1 MEYPRVLDTLKT
13 AFLAFG
19 LKALSA
25 LAIWIVGRWLIG
37 VVSSL
42 LRRAL
47 NARHIDHT
55 ITTYIINTLV
65 VALNIFLAMAILGRF
80 GVETTSFAAL
90 LAGAGLAI
98 GTAWAGMLASFAAGA
113 FMVILRPFKVGDFV
127 TVAGVTGTVREVGLF
142 VTAIDTPD
150 NVRTIVGN
158 NKVFG
163 NDILN
168 FHTNPYRRVDLKAQ
182 LASGADHDRAR
193 AALKEAI
200 LARVP
205 SVLHAPG
212 PDVEIL
218 EFNEFGPV
226 LCVRPYCN
234 NDYYWQ
240 VYFDTNRVIA
250 EVLADFPGPARPVS
264 LRTVPAPGPAVAAP
278 PPPAVTPA
286 PASAPV

>member
-1 MEYPRVLDTLKT
+1 MERSASVDLTRVIDTIKT

-19 LKALSA
+19 LKAISA
-25 LAIWIVGRWLIG
+25 IVIWIVGRWLIG
-37 VVSSL
+37 VISSL

-98 GTAWAGMLASFAAGA
+98 GTAWAGMLANFAAGA

-127 TVAGVTGTVREVGLF
+127 NAAGVTGTVREIGLF

-150 NVRTIVGN
+150 NVRTFVGN

-163 NDILN
+163 SDILN
-168 FHTNPYRRVDLKAQ
+168 YHTNPYRRVELKAQ
-182 LASGADHDRAR
+182 LSSAADHAKAR
-193 AALKEAI
+193 TALKEAI
-200 LARVP
+200 LERVP
-205 SVLHAPG
+205 NALKDPG

-226 LCVRPYCN
+226 LCVRPHCH
-234 NDYYWQ
+234 NDHYWQ

-250 EVLADFPGPARPVS
+250 EVLASYPGPARPVAIRS
-264 LRTVPAPGPAVAAP
+264 VSPISIAAP
-278 PPPAVTPA
+278 
-286 PASAPV
+286 SA

>member
-1 MEYPRVLDTLKT
+1 VEYPRALDTIKT
-13 AFLAFG
+13 AFLTFG

-25 LAIWIVGRWLIG
+25 IAIWVVGRWLIG

-65 VALNIFLAMAILGRF
+65 VALNMFLVMAILGRF

-127 TVAGVTGTVREVGLF
+127 TVAGVTGTVREIGLF
-142 VTAIDTPD
+142 VTAVDTPD
-150 NVRTIVGN
+150 NVRTFVGN

-193 AALKEAI
+193 AALKDAI
-200 LARVP
+200 LARVTNA
-205 SVLHAPG
+205 LQAPA

-226 LCVRPYCN
+226 LCVRPYCD
-234 NDYYWQ
+234 NDHYWQ

-250 EVLADFPGPARPVS
+250 EVLAEYPGPSRPVTV
-264 LRTVPAPGPAVAAP
+264 RTPAVAAVAAP
-278 PPPAVTPA
+278 PPAVAPA
-286 PASAPV
+286 PLS

>member
-1 MEYPRVLDTLKT
+1 MDLAPIVTGLKV
-13 AFLAFG
+13 AFLGFG

-25 LAIWIVGRWLIG
+25 IAIWVVGRWLIN

-55 ITTYIINTLV
+55 ITTYVINTLV
-65 VALNIFLAMAILGRF
+65 VALNIFLAMAILSRF

-98 GTAWAGMLASFAAGA
+98 GTAWAGMLANFAAGA

-127 TVAGVTGTVREVGLF
+127 NAAGVTGTVREIGIF

-150 NVRTIVGN
+150 NVRTYVGN
-158 NKVFG
+158 NKVFSG
-163 NDILN
+163 DILN

-182 LASGADHDRAR
+182 LAGGADHARAI
-193 AALKEAI
+193 AALKEAVKT
-200 LARVP
+200 RVP
-205 SVLHAPG
+205 SVLGDPG

-250 EVLADFPGPARPVS
+250 EVLADFPAPARPVAIRS
-264 LRTVPAPGPAVAAP
+264 IAPVTLAP
-278 PPPAVTPA
+278 TA
-286 PASAPV
+286 PAGGADGDPPRQMQ

>member
-1 MEYPRVLDTLKT
+1 MYSMDFGRVTDTLKT

-19 LKALSA
+19 IKALSA
-25 LAIWIVGRWLIG
+25 IAIWIIGRWLIG
-37 VVSSL
+37 AISSL

-47 NARHIDHT
+47 NARNIDHT
-55 ITTYIINTLV
+55 ITTYIINTMV

-98 GTAWAGMLASFAAGA
+98 GTAWAGMLANFAAGA

-127 TVAGVTGTVREVGLF
+127 NAAGVTGTIREIGLF

-150 NVRTIVGN
+150 NVRTYVGN

-163 NDILN
+163 SDILN
-168 FHTNPYRRVDLKAQ
+168 YHTNPYRRVELKAQ
-182 LASGADHDRAR
+182 LSGAADHAKAR

-205 SVLHAPG
+205 NVLRDPG

-226 LCVRPYCN
+226 LCVRPHCS
-234 NDYYWQ
+234 NDSYWQ

-250 EVLADFPGPARPVS
+250 EVLADYPAPARPVA
-264 LRTVPAPGPAVAAP
+264 LRSVAPITLAA
-278 PPPAVTPA
+278 PA
-286 PASAPV
+286 PAPAAPTA

>member
-1 MEYPRVLDTLKT
+1 MDLTATITVLKT
-13 AFLAFG
+13 AFLGFG

-25 LAIWIVGRWLIG
+25 IAIWIVGRWLIG

-47 NARHIDHT
+47 NARHIDYT
-55 ITTYIINTLV
+55 ITTYIINTLM

-98 GTAWAGMLASFAAGA
+98 GTAWAGMLANFAAGA

-127 TVAGVTGTVREVGLF
+127 NVAGVTGTVREIGLF
-142 VTAIDTPD
+142 VTSVDTPD
-150 NVRTIVGN
+150 NVRTVVGN
-158 NKVFG
+158 NKVFSG
-163 NDILN
+163 DILN
-168 FHTNPYRRVDLKAQ
+168 FHTNSYRRVDLKAQ
-182 LASGADHDRAR
+182 LASGADFKKAF
-193 AALKEAI
+193 ALLKEAI
-200 LARVP
+200 KTQVPNALAEP
-205 SVLHAPG
+205 A

-234 NDYYWQ
+234 NDHYWQ

-250 EVLADFPGPARPVS
+250 EVLADFPGPARPVA
-264 LRTVPAPGPAVAAP
+264 LRTVTQTAALPVALP
-278 PPPAVTPA
+278 
-286 PASAPV
+286 

>member
-1 MEYPRVLDTLKT
+1 MDVTPLITTVKN
-13 AFLAFG
+13 AFLSLG

-25 LAIWIVGRWLIG
+25 IAIWVVGRWLIG
-37 VVSSL
+37 AVSSL

-55 ITTYIINTLV
+55 ITTYVINTLV

-98 GTAWAGMLASFAAGA
+98 GTAWAGMLANFAAGA

-127 TVAGVTGTVREVGLF
+127 TVGGITGTVKEIGLF
-142 VTAIDTPD
+142 VTALDTPD
-150 NVRTIVGN
+150 NVRTFVGN

-163 NDILN
+163 GDILN
-168 FHTNPYRRVDLKAQ
+168 FNTNSFRRVDLKAQ
-182 LASGADHDRAR
+182 LASGADFEQAI
-193 AALKEAI
+193 ALLKEALKKI
-200 LARVP
+200 PNVQLTV
-205 SVLHAPG
+205 G

-226 LCVRPYCN
+226 LCVRPYCH
-234 NDYYWQ
+234 NDQYWQ
-240 VYFDTNRVIA
+240 VYFDTNKVIA
-250 EVLADFPGPARPVS
+250 STLASFPGPARPLAV
-264 LRTVPAPGPAVAAP
+264 RTVGA
-278 PPPAVTPA
+278 PA
-286 PASAPV
+286 PAAATAPSLS

>member
-1 MEYPRVLDTLKT
+1 MQFTQVITALKV
-13 AFLAFG
+13 ALLSFG

-25 LAIWIVGRWLIG
+25 VAIWIVGRWLIG

-47 NARHIDHT
+47 GARHIDHT
-55 ITTYIINTLV
+55 ITTYVINTLV
-65 VALNIFLAMAILGRF
+65 VALNIFLVMAILGRF

-98 GTAWAGMLASFAAGA
+98 GTAWAGMLASFAAGV

-127 TVAGVTGTVREVGLF
+127 TAAGVTGTVREIGLF
-142 VTAIDTPD
+142 VTSLDTPD
-150 NVRTIVGN
+150 NVRTFVGN

-163 NDILN
+163 GDILN

-182 LASGADHDRAR
+182 LASGADHAKAR
-193 AALKEAI
+193 AALREAI

-205 SVLHAPG
+205 SVLHDPG

-218 EFNEFGPV
+218 EFNEFGPE

-240 VYFDTNRVIA
+240 VYFDTNKVIA
-250 EVLADFPGPARPVS
+250 EVLADYPGPSRPLS
-264 LRTVPAPGPAVAAP
+264 FRTIAPGPVAPGPVAPGPAPVA
-278 PPPAVTPA
+278 
-286 PASAPV
+286 

>member
-1 MEYPRVLDTLKT
+1 MDFATILTKLKEAFFTL
-13 AFLAFG
+13 G

-25 LAIWIVGRWLIG
+25 IAIWVIGRWLITA
-37 VVSSL
+37 VSSL

-55 ITTYIINTLV
+55 ITTYVINTLV

-98 GTAWAGMLASFAAGA
+98 GTAWAGMLANFAAGA

-127 TVAGVTGTVREVGLF
+127 TIAGLTGTVREIGLF

-150 NVRTIVGN
+150 NVRTFVGN

-163 NDILN
+163 GDILN
-168 FHTNPYRRVDLKAQ
+168 FNTNQNRRVDLKAQ
-182 LASGADHDRAR
+182 LASGADFEKAI
-193 AALKEAI
+193 ALLKEGI
-200 LARVP
+200 KKIPNVQLT
-205 SVLHAPG
+205 SG
-212 PDVEIL
+212 PDVEII

-226 LCVRPYCN
+226 LCVRPYCH
-234 NDYYWQ
+234 NDHYWQ
-240 VYFDTNRVIA
+240 VYFDTNKLIA
-250 EVLADFPGPARPVS
+250 TTLADFPGPARPVAM
-264 LRTVPAPGPAVAAP
+264 RTVTVAA
-278 PPPAVTPA
+278 
-286 PASAPV
+286 AS